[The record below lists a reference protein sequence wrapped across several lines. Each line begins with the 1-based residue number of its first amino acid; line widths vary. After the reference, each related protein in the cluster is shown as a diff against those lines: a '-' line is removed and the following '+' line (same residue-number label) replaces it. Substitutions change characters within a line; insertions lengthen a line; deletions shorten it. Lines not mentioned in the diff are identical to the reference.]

1 MNAALYMHVSNV
13 VLVQLT
19 VSDIALRV
27 CVNLSHFVIDLG
39 QVIAILTGTMT
50 DESGSDKS

>member
-19 VSDIALRV
+19 VSDIALRA
-27 CVNLSHFVIDLG
+27 CVNLSHVAIDLG
-39 QVIAILTGTMT
+39 QVAAILTGTMT